1 MRQILTTLKKPKNLS
16 EFTTSKKDL
25 KKGISRIPLE
35 MARIKDENED
45 LELQFNIPSDD
56 QENFNATMEE
66 RTSSYNA
73 NSIPQFE
80 MDKECSQILQ
90 GREKSS
96 TLYSKSRDQ
105 VTTLDDFAV
114 KKVIGQGS
122 FGKVFLVIHNQTGT
136 FYAMKSIRK
145 DVVIDSE

>member
-1 MRQILTTLKKPKNLS
+1 
-16 EFTTSKKDL
+16 
-25 KKGISRIPLE
+25 
-35 MARIKDENED
+35 
-45 LELQFNIPSDD
+45 
-56 QENFNATMEE
+56 MEE

-80 MDKECSQILQ
+80 MDKECAQILQ

-96 TLYSKSRDQ
+96 TLYSKSRDHL
-105 VTTLDDFAV
+105 TTLDDFTV

-122 FGKVFLVIHNQTGT
+122 FGKVFLVVHNQTGT